1 MRRYPAL
8 LIVGAIFVVF
18 ILVPYLF
25 KWPNGGLDYYGF
37 GMLVGAL
44 LVLGIMSF
52 LLRENSFY
60 RLLEHI
66 MIGVA
71 GGIGLYKW
79 WYDQMR
85 VRWYNVV
92 VENIRGEHPV
102 DPMFFLMF
110 LLPVF
115 GALWYFTF
123 SKKNVWLSRL
133 VIGFFMG
140 VAAGYTVRQELGKQI
155 GQLQAMAAPL
165 QGGDYFAWET
175 VSIIIMF
182 VLVILCM
189 YYFFFTFKRE
199 GLVQDRLA
207 TGGRI
212 AMMIGFGALFG
223 NTVQGR
229 LAWLIDRFIFLV
241 DEVWIDVIRGQ
252 FFS

>member
-1 MRRYPAL
+1 LIRKYPAL
-8 LIVGAIFVVF
+8 IVAGIIFLFGVLI
-18 ILVPYLF
+18 PYLF
-25 KWPNGGLDYYGF
+25 GVLDYYGF
-37 GMLVGAL
+37 GTLVAAL

-71 GGIGLYKW
+71 GGITLFRW
-79 WYDQMR
+79 WYDQ
-85 VRWYNVV
+85 VRTRWWDVML
-92 VENIRGEHPV
+92 ENFRGEHPV
-102 DPMFFLMF
+102 DPSFFLVF
-110 LLPVF
+110 LLPLF
-115 GALWYFTF
+115 GILWYYTF

-133 VIGFFMG
+133 MIGFFMG
-140 VAAGYTVRQELGKQI
+140 VAAGYTVRQELSKQI

-165 QGGDYFAWET
+165 LGGDYFPWET
-175 VSIIIMF
+175 ISIVIMF

-199 GLVQDRLA
+199 GIIQDRVA
-207 TGGRI
+207 QFGRV

-229 LAWLIDRFIFLV
+229 LSWLIDRFIFLV
-241 DEVWIDVIRGQ
+241 DEVFMDVIRHQ
-252 FFS
+252 FLS